1 VYRVNKEDDFEEIEA
16 EDPLPDYLPEEELA
30 LLIKQRK

>member
-1 VYRVNKEDDFEEIEA
+1 VYRVNKEEDFEEIEA
-16 EDPLPDYLPEEELA
+16 EEALPDYLPEEELE